1 MLFLNFFPVCYFLFF
16 FSSIEIY
23 IKLTTWGREKS
34 TFLYLKVTFDFF
46 HLLYPLHHI
55 NGPVLPI
62 PPPVYLMNNPTTSHY
77 TFHRWTITKAS

>member
-1 MLFLNFFPVCYFLFF
+1 MLFFNSFPVCYFLL
-16 FSSIEIY
+16 FSPIEIY
-23 IKLTTWGREKS
+23 IKLTTWGGEKS

-62 PPPVYLMNNPTTSHY
+62 LPPVYLMNKPTTSHY
-77 TFHRWTITKAS
+77 IFHCWTITKAS